1 MAGKPL
7 NPVLKLVLELGP
19 VFAFFLTYRLST
31 ADPAL
36 PAEQAELARM
46 IFATSVFIPL
56 VLAALAVSWWISRTL
71 PKMAALTALVVVV
84 FGGLTIALKDDTFF
98 KMKPTIIYGL
108 FAVILGVG
116 LMRGQSYLQYLMGEV
131 FRMKSAGWM
140 LFTRRFALYF
150 ACLAVANELV
160 WRTQDTD
167 TWVTFRTFVLPLA
180 TFVFILTQAP
190 LLGRYMEK
198 DE

>member
-1 MAGKPL
+1 MAEKPL
-7 NPVLKLVLELGP
+7 NPVVKLALELGP
-19 VFAFFLTYRLST
+19 VFAFFLTYRLSS
-31 ADPAL
+31 ADPGL
-36 PAEQAELARM
+36 TPEKAELSRM

-56 VLAALAVSWWISRTL
+56 VLASLAVSWWLTRSL

-84 FGGLTIALKDDTFF
+84 FGGLTIALRDDTFF

-108 FAVILGVG
+108 FAVILGIG

-131 FRMKSAGWM
+131 FSMKREGWM
-140 LFTRRFALYF
+140 LFTRRFALFF
-150 ACLAVANELV
+150 ACLAVVNEVV
-160 WRTQDTD
+160 WRSQDTD
-167 TWVTFRTFVLPLA
+167 TWVNFRTFVLPLT